1 MGRGYPVALFLATAL
16 VAGVAGCGGDDDSS
30 DDTASHDP
38 PPPREFPPAKGRT
51 LEQIY
56 AEATPDQDLVVAPAG
71 QAYTPGRNR
80 FSFGLFTAAGDQV
93 TDATVALYVAHGATG
108 EARGPYPARVES
120 LETDPGFV
128 AQTTADDPDSAK
140 AVYVTDI
147 RLGRPGEWRVIAIRD
162 DGGELSSARAP
173 SLRVAEYAS
182 IPDVGERA
190 PVVHTPT
197 TEDVGDVGEID
208 TRVPHDTMHDVDLA
222 DVIGKEPVVLLFATP
237 ALCVSR
243 VCGPVVD
250 VAEQLK
256 GEYGDQVAFI
266 HMEIWANNVY
276 GKKLR
281 PQVEAYGLRTEPWLF
296 VIDDSGRVN
305 TRIEGAFSADELEA
319 ALQKVT

>member
-1 MGRGYPVALFLATAL
+1 VGRGYPVAILVTSAL
-16 VAGVAGCGGDDDSS
+16 IAGISGCGDEDDSS
-30 DDTASHDP
+30 DDVVSHDAP
-38 PPPREFPPAKGRT
+38 QASEFPAAQGKT

-56 AEATPDQDLVVAPAG
+56 AGATPDQDLVVAPAG
-71 QAYTPGRNR
+71 QAFTPGRNR
-80 FSFGLFTAAGDQV
+80 FGFGVFTVAGEQI
-93 TDATVALYVAHGATG
+93 TDASIALYVAPGPNG
-108 EARGPYPARVES
+108 QARGPYPARVES
-120 LETDPGFV
+120 LETDPSFV

-140 AVYVTDI
+140 AVYVANL
-147 RLGRPGEWRVIAIRD
+147 RLDQSREWRVIALRD
-162 DGGELSSARAP
+162 QGGELYSARLP
-173 SLRVAEYAS
+173 SIVVDDYAS

-197 TEDVGDVGEID
+197 TSDVGDVADID

-222 DVIGKEPVVLLFATP
+222 DVIGEKPVVLLFATP

-256 GEYGDQVAFI
+256 AEYGDQVAFI
-266 HMEIWANNVY
+266 HMEIWANNMY
-276 GKKLR
+276 GKRLR

-296 VIDDSGRVN
+296 VIDESGRVS
-305 TRIEGAFSADELEA
+305 TRIEGAFSVDELEA

>member
-1 MGRGYPVALFLATAL
+1 VGRGYPVAIL
-16 VAGVAGCGGDDDSS
+16 VASALTAGVGGCGGDDDSS
-30 DDTASHDP
+30 DDIMSHDAP
-38 PPPREFPPAKGRT
+38 QASEFPAAQGKT

-71 QAYTPGRNR
+71 QAFTPGMNR
-80 FSFGLFTAAGDQV
+80 FGFGVFTVAGEQI
-93 TDATVALYVAHGATG
+93 TDASIALYVAHGPNG

-120 LETDPGFV
+120 LETDPSFV
-128 AQTTADDPDSAK
+128 AETTADDPETAK
-140 AVYVTDI
+140 AVYVANL
-147 RLGRPGEWRVIAIRD
+147 RLGQPGEWRVIALRD
-162 DGGELSSARAP
+162 EGGELHSTRVP
-173 SLRVAEYAS
+173 SIVVDDYAA

-190 PVVHTPT
+190 PAVHTPT
-197 TEDVGDVGEID
+197 TSDVGDVAEID

-222 DVIGKEPVVLLFATP
+222 EVIGEQPVVLLFATP
-237 ALCVSR
+237 ALCISR

-256 GEYGDQVAFI
+256 AEYGDQFAFI
-266 HMEIWANNVY
+266 HMEIWANNMY
-276 GKKLR
+276 GERLR

-296 VIDDSGRVN
+296 VIDEQGRVS

>member
-1 MGRGYPVALFLATAL
+1 VGRGHPVAILVATAL
-16 VAGVAGCGGDDDSS
+16 IAGVSGCGGDGDSS
-30 DDTASHDP
+30 DDVTSNGAPSAD
-38 PPPREFPPAKGRT
+38 EFPAPGGKT

-56 AEATPDQDLVVAPAG
+56 AQATPDEDLVVAPAG
-71 QAYTPGRNR
+71 QAFSPGRNR
-80 FSFGLFTAAGDQV
+80 FSFGLFTAAGDQI
-93 TDATVALYVAHGATG
+93 TDADVALYVAHGPSGA
-108 EARGPYPARVES
+108 ARGPYPARVES

-140 AVYVTDI
+140 VVYVANL
-147 RLGRPGEWRVIAIRD
+147 RLDRPGEWRLVALRD
-162 DGGELSSARAP
+162 EDGELTSARTP
-173 SLRVAEYAS
+173 SILVDDYAS

-190 PVVHTPT
+190 PAVHTPT
-197 TEDVGDVGEID
+197 TADVGDVGEID
-208 TRVPHDTMHDVDLA
+208 TRVPHDTMHDLDLA
-222 DVIGKEPVVLLFATP
+222 DVIGEQPAVLLFATP

-256 GEYGDQVAFI
+256 AEYGDQVAFI
-266 HMEIWANNVY
+266 HMEIWANNTF

-296 VIDDSGRVN
+296 VIDESGRVS